1 MQRNYPDKLKQRRK
15 PAKELDN
22 REGLYL
28 TTGKALTVEERDRE
42 VFVELIASRNY
53 YDKGLQLIAKHYGIA
68 ASVPKSVIVDFV
80 LPPDGAFW
88 RELALKLLMDK
99 VPYFQSPGRP
109 GAKATLRAVMP
120 FIDATVKRGE
130 FEAFGMTLQDVLK
143 ALKLDRA
150 PLPTSEPEI
159 LVKFAEALRIDPES
173 VRREFKRWRVSAGGN
188 SKE

>member
-88 RELALKLLMDK
+88 RELALKTPNGQGSVLP
-99 VPYFQSPGRP
+99 VTRS
-109 GAKATLRAVMP
+109 T
-120 FIDATVKRGE
+120 RGE
-130 FEAFGMTLQDVLK
+130 GNAARCNAVYRC
-143 ALKLDRA
+143 DRQ
-150 PLPTSEPEI
+150 TW
-159 LVKFAEALRIDPES
+159 RI
-173 VRREFKRWRVSAGGN
+173 
-188 SKE
+188 